1 MFWNKICF
9 FYGFFKIVLMLIKL
23 IVVLINLILLVDI
36 LFIFLK
42 VGNYVLCGILDKY
55 NFIVVRF
62 VRNIII
68 MNLGG
73 SFFECR

>member
-1 MFWNKICF
+1 MSWNKIRLL
-9 FYGFFKIVLMLIKL
+9 YGFFKTVLMLIKL
-23 IVVLINLILLVDI
+23 TVVLINLKLLVDTS
-36 LFIFLK
+36 LTFLK
-42 VGNYVLCGILDKY
+42 VGNYVLRGISDKY
-55 NFIVVRF
+55 HPIVARF

>member
-1 MFWNKICF
+1 
-9 FYGFFKIVLMLIKL
+9 MLIKL
-23 IVVLINLILLVDI
+23 TVVLINLILLVDTS
-36 LFIFLK
+36 LTFLK
-42 VGNYVLCGILDKY
+42 VGNYVLRGISDKY
-55 NFIVVRF
+55 NPIVARF

>member
-1 MFWNKICF
+1 MSWNKIRLL
-9 FYGFFKIVLMLIKL
+9 YGFFKTVLMLIKL
-23 IVVLINLILLVDI
+23 TVVLINLILLVDTS
-36 LFIFLK
+36 LTFLK
-42 VGNYVLCGILDKY
+42 VGNYVLRGISDKY
-55 NFIVVRF
+55 NPIVARF